1 MERVTLGLTGLQ
13 VTPIAYGTWQ
23 FGGEWGRVDEES
35 AIAAIRRA
43 HELGVN
49 FFDTA
54 QAYGFGVA
62 ERILGRALAEPLRR
76 ERDSIAIAT
85 KGGLRIDA
93 EEGLV
98 RDSSPEWL
106 RRGVEE
112 SLANLGVD
120 QIDLYQVHWPDPE
133 TPFAET
139 GRALRQLVNEGKIRR
154 VGVSNFSAEQIA
166 ELSRCCPVEAMQ
178 PPYHLFRREIEDE
191 VLPYALEHGIGV
203 LVYGPLAHGLL
214 GGQMSE
220 RTTFAEDDWRS
231 SSGLFEGEAYRHN
244 LETVGRLA
252 ELAVEKDITVS
263 QLAIAWTL
271 AHPAVQVAIVGARS
285 AEHLE
290 ESVAAAQVQLSA
302 SDMDRIEEIVNDA
315 ASVAGPSPETV

>member
-23 FGGEWGRVDEES
+23 FGGDWGTVDEES

-43 HELGVN
+43 HEFGVN

-62 ERILGRALAEPLRR
+62 ERLLGWALAEPLRR
-76 ERDSIAIAT
+76 ERDSIVIAT

-93 EEGLV
+93 EQGLV

-106 RRGVEE
+106 RSGVEE
-112 SLANLGVD
+112 SLANLGID
-120 QIDLYQVHWPDPE
+120 QIDLYQVHWPDPG

-139 GRALRQLVNEGKIRR
+139 GRALRRLVNEGKIRR
-154 VGVSNFSAEQIA
+154 IGVSNFSAEQTA
-166 ELSRCCPVEAMQ
+166 ELSRSCPVEAMQ
-178 PPYHLFRREIEDE
+178 PPYHLLRREIEDE
-191 VLPYALEHGIGV
+191 LLPYALEHGLGV

-214 GGQMSE
+214 GGHMSE

-231 SSGLFEGEAYRHN
+231 VSSLFEGEAYRRN

-252 ELAVEKDITVS
+252 ELAAEQGITVS

-271 AHPAVQVAIVGARS
+271 AHPAVVGARG
-285 AEHLE
+285 ADHLE
-290 ESVAAAQVQLSA
+290 ESVAAAEVQLDA
-302 SDMDRIEEIVNDA
+302 GDMDRIDEIMSDA
-315 ASVAGPSPETV
+315 VSVAGPSPETV

>member
-23 FGGEWGRVDEES
+23 FGGDWGTVDEES
-35 AIAAIRRA
+35 AIATIRRA

-62 ERILGRALAEPLRR
+62 ERILGSALAEPLRR
-76 ERDSIAIAT
+76 ERDSIVIAT
-85 KGGLRIDA
+85 KGGLRLDA

-106 RRGVEE
+106 RSGVEE
-112 SLANLGVD
+112 SLANLGID
-120 QIDLYQVHWPDPE
+120 QIDLYQVHWPDPG
-133 TPFAET
+133 TPFTET

-154 VGVSNFSAEQIA
+154 VGVSNFSTEQTA
-166 ELSRCCPVEAMQ
+166 ELSRSCAVEAMQ
-178 PPYHLFRREIEDE
+178 PPYHLFRPEIEDE
-191 VLPYALEHGIGV
+191 LLPYALEHGLGV
-203 LVYGPLAHGLL
+203 LAYGPLAHGLL
-214 GGQMSE
+214 GGQMGE
-220 RTTFAEDDWRS
+220 RTTFPDDDWRS
-231 SSGLFEGEAYRHN
+231 VSDLFEGEAYRRN

-252 ELAVEKDITVS
+252 ELAAELDITVS

-285 AEHLE
+285 AEHLA
-290 ESVAAAQVQLSA
+290 ESVAAAEVELGEEE
-302 SDMDRIEEIVNDA
+302 MGRIEEIMADA
-315 ASVAGPSPETV
+315 VTVAGPSPETV